1 MKFHGYD
8 SDAYRAG
15 VLWARTVIETA
26 RRLKKGNRY
35 IIKRID
41 ERADEL
47 DMLKLA
53 RREEN
58 KYPVP
63 F

>member
-1 MKFHGYD
+1 MRFHGYEA
-8 SDAYRAG
+8 DAYRAG
-15 VLWARTVIETA
+15 VLWVRAVVETA
-26 RRLKKGNRY
+26 RRLKKGNKF

-53 RREEN
+53 EREEN
-58 KYPVP
+58 KNPVP

>member
-1 MKFHGYD
+1 MKFHGYEA
-8 SDAYRAG
+8 DAYRAG
-15 VLWARTVIETA
+15 ILWARAVVETA
-26 RRLKKGNRY
+26 RRLKKGNRF

-53 RREEN
+53 EREEN
-58 KYPVP
+58 KHPVP

>member
-1 MKFHGYD
+1 MEFHGYEAD
-8 SDAYRAG
+8 GYRAG
-15 VLWARTVIETA
+15 VLWVRAVVETA

-41 ERADEL
+41 ERVDEL

-53 RREEN
+53 EREEN
-58 KYPVP
+58 KNPVP